1 MGVTGSGTLHVLNG
15 GKVKSNGGTVG
26 QASSGASGEVTISGQ
41 DAEWNTGT
49 GQLLLGMGGSGASLS
64 IDDGGRLTSNGS
76 IIGKGN
82 HPAGSATVVMRGR
95 RTVWDAQAGG
105 NRFEVG
111 LYQGGELRVE
121 QGARLLTREANVG
134 YGVSTPGESGRV
146 AISGADSEWDAGANA
161 IVLGSYGG
169 NGELAVLNLSRV
181 KAGAIMVGGDP
192 ANPGSDGAGVLR
204 IGAGAVIETGQVAA
218 PAAGAGSVIADGGV
232 LRLTG
237 GQPALF
243 SGFKTGDI
251 RLGANGLSIDTQGY
265 AAVTVASLSGQG
277 GLTKTGT
284 GTLTLD
290 AANNYQGLT
299 TVDAGALS
307 VGVNGSFVAN
317 GAYFINGGTLDL
329 NGKALTMGR
338 LGGTAGVVALNGATL
353 TVDQAAATLYGG
365 SLTGSGGLSKRG
377 AGTLTLTGP
386 TNHAGDTEVSG
397 GSLRFG
403 AGDNGGNAALP
414 GNATVHAGELAVDG
428 GTRLKIDGRLT
439 LADGAR
445 LSLAA
450 HAQDPA
456 LRAGEVK
463 IGNNVALNLS
473 GIASLDGTP
482 RTLIASGDRIDG
494 DFDAISVGGV
504 AGPADYLTVNTSKSP
519 DGKEY
524 RVAYDLSWTA
534 ANNLA
539 HGSFTVDGLFTVGV
553 GLTDQSVTAGSA
565 WNGKTLTKAGAGT
578 LVLTGDNRYTGGTR
592 NTAGVLQIG
601 DGGLTGSILGDVVND
616 GTLVLNRAG
625 ALTLAGNIS
634 GAGGL
639 RQIGAGAVT
648 LAGDNNYGGGTELR
662 AGALQV
668 SRDANLGA
676 ASSALVFTGGSLATT
691 ADFATSRSATLS
703 QTAGI
708 DVAAGTTLA
717 MSGRLSGPGSLLKT
731 GAGTLRLAGA
741 GNAYGGTLVRAG
753 TLIGDAASISGG
765 IGNAA
770 TVVFEQAADARYG
783 GDIGALDGA
792 RGLMV
797 KRGAGTLTLGG
808 MSALDWSV
816 EAGGLVTSAE
826 RMAGNAAIASG
837 ASLTLDQAGD
847 AANASRYSGAGALIK
862 TGGGMLTLN
871 ADSSAYTGS
880 TVISGGGLRLADGA
894 KLGGSLRAR
903 AGTTLS
909 GTGQLGATTID
920 AGATHAPGNP
930 TGAQAIAGDYVNRGT
945 LLITATPA
953 AQSRLDVAGRV
964 DIGGATLD
972 LRLSPD
978 DAAAWQPQA
987 GPFVLI
993 SKQGAGAVEGSFAS
1007 VRNPLLFMDA
1017 SVNSTGGDGN
1027 DVTLNL
1033 TRNSRQAGSP
1043 ASTDNQRAVA
1053 MGIDALPQTHEIWR
1067 AFMLSTDADSARQ
1080 ALSQLSGDMHAG
1092 VASALAAPS
1101 LAPASQN
1108 GLAALRGNLSAPL
1121 AAGAPTAAAG
1131 LSDAPAS
1138 SAALPR
1144 AATSPMWAQLSG
1156 DWRRLASDGNAP
1168 RLNQSSTSLTIGGDA
1183 AVGGGWRLGGAFGYT
1198 DARLS
1203 ARDRAASAKIGSYTA
1218 TLYGGKGYALG
1229 AGTLNLTFGGAYSWH
1244 DIDSRREVRYGSLD
1258 QKLTAGYHASTT
1270 QLFAETG
1277 YAMKLDDA
1285 VAVEPFAGLAWSDLR
1300 VRGSMNRAARRRC
1313 RARRR
1318 SSA

>member
-1 MGVTGSGTLHVLNG
+1 M
-15 GKVKSNGGTVG
+15 
-26 QASSGASGEVTISGQ
+26 
-41 DAEWNTGT
+41 
-49 GQLLLGMGGSGASLS
+49 
-64 IDDGGRLTSNGS
+64 
-76 IIGKGN
+76 
-82 HPAGSATVVMRGR
+82 
-95 RTVWDAQAGG
+95 
-105 NRFEVG
+105 
-111 LYQGGELRVE
+111 
-121 QGARLLTREANVG
+121 
-134 YGVSTPGESGRV
+134 
-146 AISGADSEWDAGANA
+146 
-161 IVLGSYGG
+161 
-169 NGELAVLNLSRV
+169 
-181 KAGAIMVGGDP
+181 
-192 ANPGSDGAGVLR
+192 
-204 IGAGAVIETGQVAA
+204 
-218 PAAGAGSVIADGGV
+218 
-232 LRLTG
+232 
-237 GQPALF
+237 
-243 SGFKTGDI
+243 
-251 RLGANGLSIDTQGY
+251 
-265 AAVTVASLSGQG
+265 
-277 GLTKTGT
+277 
-284 GTLTLD
+284 
-290 AANNYQGLT
+290 
-299 TVDAGALS
+299 
-307 VGVNGSFVAN
+307 
-317 GAYFINGGTLDL
+317 
-329 NGKALTMGR
+329 
-338 LGGTAGVVALNGATL
+338 NGATL

-648 LAGDNNYGGGTELR
+648 LAGDNSYGGGTELR

-1108 GLAALRGNLSAPL
+1108 GWPAARQSVRAAGRGCAHGGGRSERCASLLGAAARRDFAHVGAAERRLAAAGQRRQRAPAEPEQHQPDDRRRRRRGRRLAPGRRVRLYRCPPERAGPRRQRQDRQLHGHAVRRQGLCAGRGHAEPHVRRRLQLARHRFAPRGALRQPGPEADRRLPRQHHAALRRDGLCDE
-1121 AAGAPTAAAG
+1121 AG
-1131 LSDAPAS
+1131 
-1138 SAALPR
+1138 R
-1144 AATSPMWAQLSG
+1144 C
-1156 DWRRLASDGNAP
+1156 
-1168 RLNQSSTSLTIGGDA
+1168 
-1183 AVGGGWRLGGAFGYT
+1183 GGG
-1198 DARLS
+1198 
-1203 ARDRAASAKIGSYTA
+1203 RA
-1218 TLYGGKGYALG
+1218 
-1229 AGTLNLTFGGAYSWH
+1229 
-1244 DIDSRREVRYGSLD
+1244 
-1258 QKLTAGYHASTT
+1258 
-1270 QLFAETG
+1270 
-1277 YAMKLDDA
+1277 
-1285 VAVEPFAGLAWSDLR
+1285 
-1300 VRGSMNRAARRRC
+1300 VRGPGLE
-1313 RARRR
+1313 R
-1318 SSA
+1318 SACAGVQ